1 MVFMYYLNLERTRK
15 IKSDVNVTLT
25 FSSFFSPNVADP
37 RRIQPAIA
45 NHTLYVR
52 PQYLAGEN

>member
-1 MVFMYYLNLERTRK
+1 MYYLNLERTRK

-25 FSSFFSPNVADP
+25 FSSCFSPNVADP